1 MVTTKAPRSSSRDR
15 TSARTAMNRQ
25 VGPSIVLSVLIVCFF
40 AVALF
45 QRDPPRSAR
54 AKSGRGET
62 ELSPRTASVS
72 EDVRVKRSKE
82 LPEPSQPPK
91 RIAARRDVKAHSP
104 SGSGDASIA
113 QVQPAP
119 TRSRVVREAASIV
132 NTGLKTADS
141 AGLVR
146 APVSA
151 FTVVQ
156 ANETIR
162 DVAVRVYGSSEHV
175 GTLWRANRD
184 ALPLSDSPLSSG
196 IVLRTPSVR

>member
-1 MVTTKAPRSSSRDR
+1 
-15 TSARTAMNRQ
+15 MNRR
-25 VGPSIVLSVLIVCFF
+25 VGPSIVLSVSIVCFF

-54 AKSGRGET
+54 ARSGLGGT
-62 ELSPRTASVS
+62 ELSPHTASVTEDVQVNRSQELPSPPQPLKKEPARGDVQAHRGFRS
-72 EDVRVKRSKE
+72 EDR
-82 LPEPSQPPK
+82 
-91 RIAARRDVKAHSP
+91 
-104 SGSGDASIA
+104 SIA

-119 TRSRVVREAASIV
+119 ARSQVAREAASIV
-132 NTGLKTADS
+132 TAGLQTADPVDL
-141 AGLVR
+141 AR
-146 APVSA
+146 EPVSA

-184 ALPLSDSPLSSG
+184 ALPLLDSPLSSG